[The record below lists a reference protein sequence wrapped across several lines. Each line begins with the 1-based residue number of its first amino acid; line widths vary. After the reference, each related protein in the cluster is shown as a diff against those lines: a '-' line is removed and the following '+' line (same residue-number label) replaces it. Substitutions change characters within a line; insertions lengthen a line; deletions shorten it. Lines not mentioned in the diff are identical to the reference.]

1 MALEALKAYA
11 KQQQAAEKDPQQL
24 RLIEGGTADEAESY
38 TETQRRTWREAHN
51 LYEQYAAISEP
62 EQWQALADSCNQLAA
77 TGTLGKHLAAAIFN
91 ALEESSRLRPL

>member
-1 MALEALKAYA
+1 MNSISEIRRKA
-11 KQQQAAEKDPQQL
+11 KQAEAAQQFSA
-24 RLIEGGTADEAESY
+24 IEGGTADEAESHA
-38 TETQRRTWREAHN
+38 ETQRRTWREAYN

-91 ALEESSRLRPL
+91 ALDEISKPTPF